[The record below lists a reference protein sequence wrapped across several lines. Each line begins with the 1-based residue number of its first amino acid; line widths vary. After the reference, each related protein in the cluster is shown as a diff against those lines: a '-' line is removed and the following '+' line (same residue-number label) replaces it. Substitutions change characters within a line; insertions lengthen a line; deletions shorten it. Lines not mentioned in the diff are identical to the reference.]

1 MTRVLILGAAGQIA
15 QWVVRLLVG
24 RDDVQMT
31 LYVRDAGKL
40 LQVPANA
47 RVVQGDVMDH
57 DTLLAAL
64 HGQDLVYANLAG
76 EVDAQAARIVEAM
89 SAAGV
94 RRLVFINSLGIYD
107 EVPGPFGAWNRH
119 EIGAYLPPY
128 RRAADVIEASALD
141 YTLVRAAWLQDADE
155 VDFELTARDE
165 AFKGTEVSRKS
176 VAALVTELVLQPE
189 RLVRANVGVNKPGTE
204 GDKPAFA

>member
-1 MTRVLILGAAGQIA
+1 
-15 QWVVRLLVG
+15 
-24 RDDVQMT
+24 
-31 LYVRDAGKL
+31 VRDAGKL
-40 LQVPANA
+40 PQVPANA
-47 RVVQGDVMDH
+47 RVVQGDVMDR
-57 DTLLAAL
+57 DTLMAAL
-64 HGQDLVYANLAG
+64 QGQDLVYANLAG

-89 SAAGV
+89 TAAGV
-94 RRLVFINSLGIYD
+94 QRLVFINSLGIYD
-107 EVPGPFGAWNRH
+107 EVPGPFGAWNRN

-176 VAALVTELVLQPE
+176 VAALVTELVLHPE